1 MIRFPT
7 GLAIVPGAVSP
18 SVAAPASM
26 QIRNSSHRENP
37 GGSRS
42 SRLPCARQL
51 YSRTAIGMASR
62 MNM

>member
-7 GLAIVPGAVSP
+7 GLAIVPGAARL

-26 QIRNSSHRENP
+26 QIRNSIHRENP

-42 SRLPCARQL
+42 LPCARQL
-51 YSRTAIGMASR
+51 YSRTAIGMASS